1 MTSKCIKGDSIN
13 RIWHEM
19 LKQPIVTAL
28 FVLAVLFVIL
38 RTVLLSIPQI
48 FSGGAALG
56 NVIYDL
62 AVAYAAA
69 WFFNLLVVILPRLR
83 DRERVMKG
91 AGRIIER
98 LCLLGIQM
106 PGLLVLNADQFAD
119 LTDPRQVG
127 VFKLRLQS
135 LHLAAESNTD
145 FYDPSKPGRFRR
157 ARWHEWIVDEAK
169 RATTLCQSLT
179 PYFPYLETELIQLVN
194 EVTLSKFLDFAAD
207 LAKMRDPSGDLAHL
221 ADPLAEFITAC
232 RKLRSYYYDEVIMK
246 DTPAFPEI
254 AGDIVI
260 PA

>member
-13 RIWHEM
+13 RIWREM
-19 LKQPIVTAL
+19 LKQPVVTAL

-56 NVIYDL
+56 SVIYDL

-106 PGLLVLNADQFAD
+106 PGLLVLNAHQFAD
-119 LTDPRQVG
+119 LTDPGQVG
-127 VFKLRLQS
+127 MFKLRLQS

-145 FYDPSKPGRFRR
+145 FYDPSEPGRFRR

-169 RATTLCQSLT
+169 RATNLCQSLT
-179 PYFPYLETELIQLVN
+179 SYFPYLESELIQLVN
-194 EVTLSKFLDFAAD
+194 EVTLSKFLDLAAD
-207 LAKMRDPSGDLAHL
+207 LAKLREPSGDMAHF

-232 RKLRSYYYDEVIMK
+232 RKLRSYYYAEVIMK

-254 AGDIVI
+254 AGEIVI